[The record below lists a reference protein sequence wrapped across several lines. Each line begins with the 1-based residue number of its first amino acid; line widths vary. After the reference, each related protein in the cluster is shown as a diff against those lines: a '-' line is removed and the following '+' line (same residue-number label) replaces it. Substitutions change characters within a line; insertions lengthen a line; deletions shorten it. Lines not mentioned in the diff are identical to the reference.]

1 MNKHKLIRKLLGKF
15 NIVAG
20 FIIVTALAVTLSAG
34 TYIFASGTSEFS
46 QTINVGTIA
55 TDIVD
60 GSYATVGSPAVTMNA
75 VTFSFAYQTAT
86 GAFGSGTEQIYVS
99 NPDAADNGW
108 TLTLAP
114 ANTTDYWDS
123 AGTDFDFNDDGASAT
138 DGAGTGDTDALGGQ
152 MTVDP
157 SGATL
162 AAGSSGSA
170 TTNITKGSST
180 AYDEGTTDSV
190 TLLTAA
196 TDSADI
202 GDWTLTGVSISQTI
216 PAEQPAAGDYTLSM
230 VLTVTA
236 S

>member
-1 MNKHKLIRKLLGKF
+1 MNKIIRRSLGKL
-15 NIVAG
+15 NV
-20 FIIVTALAVTLSAG
+20 IVTFVMAGVLASVMGIG
-34 TYIFASGTSEFS
+34 TYVLAASTSQFS
-46 QTINVGTIA
+46 QTINTGTLS

-60 GSYATVGSPAVTMNA
+60 AGYSSVSSPAVTMNA
-75 VTFSFAYQTAT
+75 ITFSFAFQTAT

-99 NPDAADNGW
+99 NPDAADSGW

-123 AGTDFDFNDDGASAT
+123 AGTDFDFNDATASAGDGA
-138 DGAGTGDTDALGGQ
+138 DADSLGGQ
-152 MTVDP
+152 MTIDP

-162 AAGSSGSA
+162 AVGNCSA
-170 TTNITKGSST
+170 CVVTNVAKGSST
-180 AYDEGTTDSV
+180 AYNEGTTDSV

-196 TDSADI
+196 AGSDDI
-202 GDWTLTGVSISQTI
+202 GDWTLEGVSISQTI
-216 PAEQPAAGDYTLSM
+216 PAEQPAASDYTLNM